1 MKTSGLCRILIAS
14 ATTLL
19 VLAASG
25 CATKKYVSKQI
36 GIVDQRLSKNQTQNN
51 EQFAKQHGEISYL
64 NERVTT
70 TDNKLSAVAN
80 TAEQANSTAGQAQQ
94 QAQTNAT
101 AIQAGTDQIE
111 AHSAELVKLTNNF
124 NYTLSESGNVTF
136 RFNKWDL
143 TADAKTALDIMIQK
157 AMATPRSMIEV
168 LGYTDDIGPA
178 SYNLTLSRRRAEA
191 VARYL
196 VKNNVPLKS
205 ISLIGLGEEQTPQL
219 LADEV
224 EGIRPNAS
232 KAELR
237 GLARRVRIRLYV
249 PGGSTSTAAS
259 AGADPSAQLQK

>member
-1 MKTSGLCRILIAS
+1 MKFSELCRILIPS
-14 ATTLL
+14 ATMLL

-36 GIVDQRLSKNQTQNN
+36 GIVDHRLSKNQTQTN
-51 EQFAKQHGEISYL
+51 EQLAKQHGEISYL

-101 AIQAGTDQIE
+101 AIEAGASQIE

-124 NYTLSESGNVTF
+124 NYTLADTGNVMF

-143 TADAKTALDIMIQK
+143 TSAAKTALDAMIQK
-157 AMATPRSMIEV
+157 ATATPRSMIEV
-168 LGYTDDIGPA
+168 VGYTDDIGPA

-196 VKNNVPLKS
+196 VQNNVPLKS
-205 ISLIGLGEEQTPQL
+205 ISLIGLGEEQSPQL

-237 GLARRVRIRLYV
+237 GQARRVRIRLYT
-249 PGGSTSTAAS
+249 PGGTGSNTAS
-259 AGADPSAQLQK
+259 AGADPSAVLQK